1 VEKKK
6 MIDSEKLAY
15 ELLLKDL
22 KEASNVNRV
31 YFLDRLEKFVSI
43 VNIRINKAIPTGW
56 EIP

>member
-1 VEKKK
+1 
-6 MIDSEKLAY
+6 MNDSEKLAY

-22 KEASNVNRV
+22 KEASNANRP

-43 VNIRINKAIPTGW
+43 VNIRISGAIPTGW